1 MPLVSKIVIVDP
13 DSPLIRSVASCR
25 LDLRRWG
32 AKFNPNSQRPYFE
45 GHERMDVVEHRREFI
60 KHFLDRREFYY
71 TISDGDS
78 PKWIVPTK
86 SDPCFLPCKEK
97 SSVTSVIYF
106 SMYHPILVHDE
117 STFKSRETSY
127 KRWAFDDETTF
138 FSKGRGR
145 SNMISDFLV
154 QHESGPFFSLDQKQY
169 QKAVMKY
176 PQVSEI
182 S

>member
-13 DSPLIRSVASCR
+13 DSPFIRSVASCR

-78 PKWIVPTK
+78 PKWIAPTK
-86 SDPCFLPCKEK
+86 SDPCILLCKEK
-97 SSVTSVIYF
+97 SSVASVIYF

-117 STFKSRETSY
+117 SIFKSGETSY
-127 KRWAFDDETTF
+127 KRWAFDEETTF